1 MKPGTKPKPTH
12 LKLVTGNPGKRTLN
26 RKEAKAKASIPVAPH
41 HLTAD
46 AVEEWNR
53 VATELYNLGILSEID
68 RAALAAYAMAYGRW
82 VQAERAIAKMAE
94 KDQLTGGLMIKTSNG
109 NAIQNPLVGTANKAA
124 ADMMRYAAEFGMTP
138 SARSRIAAQPPEE
151 GADPGLC
158 QGGGR
163 RRDRRRAACA
173 QCLPAAHSRPEAQGR
188 HLVRPDGSQPR
199 LRLFRGGAEAL

>member
-26 RKEAKAKASIPVAPH
+26 RKEAKTKAAIPAAPA
-41 HLTAD
+41 HLSAD
-46 AVEEWNR
+46 AVEEWSR
-53 VATELYNLGILSEID
+53 VATELFNLGILCEID

-138 SARSRIAAQPPEE
+138 SARSRISAEPPQES
-151 GADPGLC
+151 GDPAD
-158 QGGGR
+158 R
-163 RRDRRRAACA
+163 FFA
-173 QCLPAAHSRPEAQGR
+173 
-188 HLVRPDGSQPR
+188 
-199 LRLFRGGAEAL
+199 

>member
-26 RKEAKAKASIPVAPH
+26 RKEAKAKAAIPVPPH
-41 HLTAD
+41 HLTTD

-53 VATELYNLGILSEID
+53 VATELFNLGILSEID

-124 ADMMRYAAEFGMTP
+124 SDMMRYAAEFGMTP
-138 SARSRIAAQPPEE
+138 SARTRIETQASDQN
-151 GADPGLC
+151 ADPA
-158 QGGGR
+158 
-163 RRDRRRAACA
+163 DRFF
-173 QCLPAAHSRPEAQGR
+173 G
-188 HLVRPDGSQPR
+188 
-199 LRLFRGGAEAL
+199 

>member
-26 RKEAKAKASIPVAPH
+26 RKEAKAKAAIPAPPH

-109 NAIQNPLVGTANKAA
+109 NAIQNPLVGT
-124 ADMMRYAAEFGMTP
+124 
-138 SARSRIAAQPPEE
+138 SSRV
-151 GADPGLC
+151 L
-158 QGGGR
+158 
-163 RRDRRRAACA
+163 
-173 QCLPAAHSRPEAQGR
+173 
-188 HLVRPDGSQPR
+188 
-199 LRLFRGGAEAL
+199 

>member
-12 LKLVTGNPGKRTLN
+12 LKLVKGNPGKRTLN
-26 RKEAKAKASIPVAPH
+26 RKEAKAKAAIPAAPA
-41 HLTAD
+41 HLNAD

-109 NAIQNPLVGTANKAA
+109 NAIQNPLVGTA
-124 ADMMRYAAEFGMTP
+124 R
-138 SARSRIAAQPPEE
+138 QPCSGIETV
-151 GADPGLC
+151 
-158 QGGGR
+158 
-163 RRDRRRAACA
+163 CA
-173 QCLPAAHSRPEAQGR
+173 
-188 HLVRPDGSQPR
+188 
-199 LRLFRGGAEAL
+199 

>member
-1 MKPGTKPKPTH
+1 MITGRKPKPTQ
-12 LKLVTGNPGKRTLN
+12 LKLVTSNPGKRQVN
-26 RKEAKAKASIPVAPH
+26 RKEAKTKAAIPAPPH

-53 VATELYNLGILSEID
+53 VATELFHLGILSEID

-94 KDQLTGGLMIKTSNG
+94 KDQLTRGLMIKTSNG

-138 SARSRIAAQPPEE
+138 SARSRISAEPPEK
-151 GADPGLC
+151 GGDPAD
-158 QGGGR
+158 R
-163 RRDRRRAACA
+163 FFA
-173 QCLPAAHSRPEAQGR
+173 
-188 HLVRPDGSQPR
+188 
-199 LRLFRGGAEAL
+199 